1 MKQQLKR
8 MPVYA
13 AIFVLIFLI
22 SQVLFTPGLTES
34 SLRMQ
39 LVCSSNDEYQMF
51 YLTEDTAEFTEQASQ
66 KRAVVGNP
74 NQQEI
79 KFDLTGINYTTA
91 RIDFGTNPDTV
102 IQMQQIDFIKL
113 EDCAVYTASEIAQ
126 MINEGVISLH
136 DMEVQSVTDDMIYLQ
151 TVGADPFMEFC
162 SISMEPLQSDKPI
175 MMPLIIAA
183 VLTVLIYRF
192 VYLKEIAAFFRDLYQ
207 NKRLIF
213 SLARNDFKSKYTG
226 SYFGIVWAFIQP
238 VCTILVFWFV
248 FEIGFRSAPV
258 SDIPFALWLSC
269 GLVPWFFFSE
279 AWNGATNA
287 FMEYNYLVKKV
298 VFKISVLPVVK
309 ILSALLVHCFF
320 IVFLFA
326 LFACY
331 QIYPTVAALQILYYV
346 FCLCALIVGLSFITA
361 SIVVFFKDLGQIIAI
376 ILQFGMWLTPIMWS
390 IDIMPAKFLGI
401 IKMNPMYYIV
411 DGYRNAMIYGQ
422 PLFYDVKLTL
432 YFWVVTISLFVIGIV
447 LFRKL
452 RPHFAD
458 VL

>member
-13 AIFVLIFLI
+13 AIFLLIFFI

-34 SLRMQ
+34 SVRMQ
-39 LVCSSNDEYQMF
+39 LICSSNDEYQLF
-51 YLTEDTAEFTEQASQ
+51 YLTEDEVTYTEGASQ
-66 KRAVVGNP
+66 KQSVIGNP
-74 NQQEI
+74 NLQEI
-79 KFDLTGINYTTA
+79 KFDLSGIDYTLL
-91 RIDFGTNPDTV
+91 RIDFGTNPNTEIK
-102 IQMQQIDFIKL
+102 IQ
-113 EDCAVYTASEIAQ
+113 EINLIQLKDEAAYNAIELSQ
-126 MINEGVISLH
+126 MINDETIFLH
-136 DMEVQSVTDDMIYLQ
+136 DMVLKTETTEQICLQ
-151 TVGADPFMEFC
+151 TTGSDPFVEFRN
-162 SISMEPLQSDKPI
+162 ITMVPIQSDKPVI
-175 MMPLIIAA
+175 IPFLIA
-183 VLTVLIYRF
+183 VMLTILIYRF
-192 VYLKEIAAFFRDLYQ
+192 VYLKEFVIFFRDLYQ
-207 NKRLIF
+207 NKRLIL
-213 SLARNDFKSKYTG
+213 SLAKNDFKTKYAG
-226 SYFGIVWAFIQP
+226 SYFGIIWAFVQP

-248 FEIGFRSAPV
+248 FEVGFRSAPV
-258 SDIPFALWLSC
+258 QDIPFSLWMAC
-269 GLVPWFFFSE
+269 GLVPWFFFSD
-279 AWNGATNA
+279 AWSGATNA

-390 IDIMPAKFLGI
+390 IDIMPARFLGI